1 MVYSSAYLTLATDQV
16 SQLVDFYS
24 RLLGQPAQPQSSPGY
39 AEFHLVGLRLGI
51 FQPRADH
58 SEEFLGSRGGS
69 MSLCLEVPDLTAAI
83 AQLHHLGYPPP
94 GPIIG
99 ASHGQEIYA
108 YDPDGNRLIL
118 HQSARSPDLID

>member
-1 MVYSSAYLTLATDQV
+1 MVYSSAYLTLASHRV
-16 SQLVDFYS
+16 SQLVAFYS
-24 RLLGQPAQPQSSPGY
+24 CLLGQSAQPQSSPGY

-58 SEEFLGSRGGS
+58 SQEFLGSRGGG
-69 MSLCLEVPDLTAAI
+69 MSLCLEVPDLAAAI
-83 AQLHHLGYPPP
+83 AQLHQLGYPPP
-94 GPIIG
+94 GPILV

-118 HQSARSPDLID
+118 HQSVGSPDLLD

>member
-1 MVYSSAYLTLATDQV
+1 MVFSIAYLTLATDQFAR
-16 SQLVDFYS
+16 LVDFYS
-24 RLLGQPAQPQSSPGY
+24 QVLGPPQLSPGY
-39 AEFHLVGLRLGI
+39 AEFNLAGLRLGI
-51 FQPRADH
+51 FQPRPDH
-58 SEEFLGSRGGS
+58 REEFLQLGAGRA
-69 MSLCLEVPDLTAAI
+69 SLCIDVPDLGAAI

-118 HQSARSPDLID
+118 HQRSDPQTC